1 MTNATSTQSNYN
13 NSSHV
18 PVVVPRGAKRTKDG
32 GVHKGSRSALIREAR
47 RIDPNIA
54 HTGVIEVLYGSRDS
68 INTVVVFDTTWTAKA
83 GLQ

>member
-1 MTNATSTQSNYN
+1 MTNATDTQSFYT

-18 PVVVPRGAKRTKDG
+18 PVVVPRGAKRTKSG
-32 GVHKGSRSALIREAR
+32 SPHKSSRSALIREAR
-47 RIDPNIA
+47 RINPNIA
-54 HTGVIEVLYGSRDS
+54 HTGVIEVLFGSRDS